1 MCPAQ
6 SQHLVVHA
14 EFGDTV
20 IFERL
25 VDTLAMR
32 SAIVLAWLVVIAW
45 HLMELA
51 IPYMIVGSITAL
63 PPDKN
68 SIRHYGGLLLVSK
81 CTGFAHEHLQYH
93 EYL

>member
-1 MCPAQ
+1 M
-6 SQHLVVHA
+6 
-14 EFGDTV
+14 
-20 IFERL
+20 
-25 VDTLAMR
+25 
-32 SAIVLAWLVVIAW
+32 LAWLVVIAC

-51 IPYMIVGSITAL
+51 IPYMIVRSITAL

-81 CTGFAHEHLQYH
+81 CTGFAHGHLQYH

>member
-1 MCPAQ
+1 MSPAQ

-14 EFGDTV
+14 EFGGTV
-20 IFERL
+20 ILECL

-51 IPYMIVGSITAL
+51 RPYMIAESITAL

-68 SIRHYGGLLLVSK
+68 SIRHGGLLLVFK